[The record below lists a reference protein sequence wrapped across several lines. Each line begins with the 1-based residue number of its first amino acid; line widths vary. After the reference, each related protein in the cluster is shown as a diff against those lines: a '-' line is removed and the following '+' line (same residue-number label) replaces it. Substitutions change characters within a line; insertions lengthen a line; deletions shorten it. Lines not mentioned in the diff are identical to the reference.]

1 MDTVR
6 FRLANFVVVC
16 CCWPPLLLLCPAV
29 PGGAYRLPL
38 GENVVLL
45 LSSSKSVSIS

>member
-16 CCWPPLLLLCPAV
+16 CCWPLVLCPA
-29 PGGAYRLPL
+29 GGAYRLPL